1 MPNKVVA
8 HPRSSGTFA
17 KILGSYV
24 RERGL
29 LSLPQAIKKMSLM
42 PAETLED
49 YVPQMKRKGRLQ
61 AGMDADIAVFDPD
74 VVAPVGT
81 YAEPYHAAVGVKH
94 VLVMGTPVVRD
105 GELLLD
111 AAPGQPIRR

>member
-1 MPNKVVA
+1 MKHNLSFLLLLVVLLLVLLLFGRMYNSNKRYQNEKQK
-8 HPRSSGTFA
+8 P
-17 KILGSYV
+17 K
-24 RERGL
+24 
-29 LSLPQAIKKMSLM
+29 
-42 PAETLED
+42 
-49 YVPQMKRKGRLQ
+49 KRKGRLQ
-61 AGMDADIAVFDPD
+61 PGMDADIAVFDPD